1 MQLFKELSAMVFLQ
15 GEMIDNIEANC
26 NAAKDY
32 VEKADKQL
40 IIAKGHHQ
48 CSKKCMC
55 ILIVVGIIVLLV
67 VLIPIIVTFT
77 KK

>member
-1 MQLFKELSAMVFLQ
+1 MIFMQ

-26 NAAKDY
+26 MDAQNYINKG
-32 VEKADKQL
+32 ERNL
-40 IIAKGHHQ
+40 IIAKEHHQ